1 LKAKI
6 RERQYTPGFLDLFI
20 NPFYFARKGLYQH
33 VASLAPG
40 MGGRLLD
47 VGCGSKPYR
56 RLFNV
61 SEYLGLEMEG
71 RGKDADLYYD
81 GKTFPL
87 KDGEA
92 DSVFASQVLEHVF
105 NPDEFMSEINR
116 VLKEGGTL
124 LLTVPFLWDEH
135 EEPFDYA
142 RYSSFGLF
150 HLLQRHGLEV
160 IEHRKSMDDLRVIF
174 QMINTYIFK
183 KTITKHGKLNL
194 LLTLAL
200 MAPIN
205 VLGEVAG
212 RILPRNSS
220 LYLDN
225 IILARKG
232 RCLKQNTV

>member
-1 LKAKI
+1 
-6 RERQYTPGFLDLFI
+6 
-20 NPFYFARKGLYQH
+20 
-33 VASLAPG
+33 
-40 MGGRLLD
+40 
-47 VGCGSKPYR
+47 
-56 RLFNV
+56 
-61 SEYLGLEMEG
+61 
-71 RGKDADLYYD
+71 
-81 GKTFPL
+81 
-87 KDGEA
+87 
-92 DSVFASQVLEHVF
+92 
-105 NPDEFMSEINR
+105 MSEINR

-150 HLLQRHGLEV
+150 HLLRRHGFEV
-160 IEHRKSMDDLRVIF
+160 VEHRKSMDDLRVIF
-174 QMINTYIFK
+174 QMINTYIYK